1 MAIAKLTGALRIVG
15 HNAITACPDAA
26 LFRHVALSLREA
38 SP

>member
-15 HNAITACPDAA
+15 HNAITVCPDAA